1 MTTKRD
7 KQAQARR
14 ERLAG
19 TRRSISDAVRNAAQE
34 QHKKDKAQV
43 VERAEE
49 MVEEGRERRESLGVN
64 RNAALTGGSYAG
76 YSKRLGGGRGRDA
89 EDESPPNAAQS
100 FGALG
105 RRRRRKPGVGRPP
118 WA

>member
-1 MTTKRD
+1 MTKRD
-7 KQAQARR
+7 REAQARR
-14 ERLAG
+14 ERLSG
-19 TRRSISDAVRNAAQE
+19 TKQGIADAVRSAAQE
-34 QHKKDKAQV
+34 QQKKDKARV
-43 VERAEE
+43 LERDEE